1 MKCKIHSLYRINGYN
16 EGIPY
21 RLFDLASWKNGLAF
35 KDINFSIAGVPIIK
49 IAELNNGIGST
60 TAYTNQI
67 FPNDVHLL
75 KNDLIFSWSGNPQ
88 TSIDI
93 FRFKLEEG
101 WLNQHIFK
109 VIPNENIVNKDFFY
123 FFMKYLK
130 PYFVKIASNKQTTG
144 LGHITIADLKHM
156 NIILPDMKIQHIIA
170 TILSSLDNE
179 IELNRQINA
188 NLEQQAQAIFKSW
201 FIDFEP
207 FGGTMP
213 DDWQKACLLDI
224 ADYTNGLAMQ
234 KYRPTSHEQGIFVM
248 KIKEL
253 RQGFCDSSSEL
264 CSNTV
269 NPFYLIHNG
278 DVIFSWSGSL
288 LVDFWCGGLCGLNQ
302 HLFKVT
308 SNKYAK
314 WFYYCW
320 TKFHLHHFIT
330 EAADKATTMGH
341 IKRENLAKAEVVI
354 PTKQVYLTVGDLLG
368 QIYNLMIANRI
379 EINTLSA
386 LRDTLLP
393 KLMSGEIDVSKIE
406 ID

>member
-213 DDWQKACLLDI
+213 DDWIIGTLEDI
-224 ADYTNGLAMQ
+224 AAFSNGYAFKSKDLLYA
-234 KYRPTSHEQGIFVM
+234 PEQNCYKV
-248 KIKEL
+248 
-253 RQGFCDSSSEL
+253 
-264 CSNTV
+264 
-269 NPFYLIHNG
+269 
-278 DVIFSWSGSL
+278 
-288 LVDFWCGGLCGLNQ
+288 
-302 HLFKVT
+302 FKQ
-308 SNKYAK
+308 
-314 WFYYCW
+314 
-320 TKFHLHHFIT
+320 
-330 EAADKATTMGH
+330 GH
-341 IKRENLAKAEVVI
+341 IKPGGGMILEGTKSWFPKQQSANLQKYILRKGDILMAMTDMKDRVAILGNTAVMGLDGQYI
-354 PTKQVYLTVGDLLG
+354 LNQRVGLL
-368 QIYNLMIANRI
+368 RC
-379 EINTLSA
+379 
-386 LRDTLLP
+386 
-393 KLMSGEIDVSKIE
+393 KKKI
-406 ID
+406 

>member
-1 MKCKIHSLYRINGYN
+1 MENWRECKL
-16 EGIPY
+16 E
-21 RLFDLASWKNGLAF
+21 
-35 KDINFSIAGVPIIK
+35 DIIEFNPKETIQKGSIAKK
-49 IAELNNGIGST
+49 IEMSQLIPFCRDVIGYTKEIFYSGTKFRNGDTIMARITPCLENGKTAKISLLN
-60 TAYTNQI
+60 
-67 FPNDVHLL
+67 
-75 KNDLIFSWSGNPQ
+75 
-88 TSIDI
+88 
-93 FRFKLEEG
+93 
-101 WLNQHIFK
+101 
-109 VIPNENIVNKDFFY
+109 
-123 FFMKYLK
+123 
-130 PYFVKIASNKQTTG
+130 
-144 LGHITIADLKHM
+144 
-156 NIILPDMKIQHIIA
+156 
-170 TILSSLDNE
+170 DNE
-179 IELNRQINA
+179 IGFGSTEYIILRAKKEISDADYIYYLATSSFVRECAIKSMVGSSGRQRVQLDVVKNLEISCPSYTEQQKIAKLLRLLDDEIELKRQINT

-213 DDWQKACLLDI
+213 DDWEKACLLDI
-224 ADYTNGLAMQ
+224 ADYMNGLAMQ
-234 KYRPTSHEQGIFVM
+234 KYRPLNNEQGIPVM

-253 RQGFCDSSSEL
+253 RQGFCDNSSEL
-264 CSNTV
+264 CSNNV
-269 NPFYLIHNG
+269 NPAYLIHNG

-379 EINTLSA
+379 EINALST

-406 ID
+406 LG

>member
-1 MKCKIHSLYRINGYN
+1 MWGTKKIGDICSIKRGASPRPIQQFLDK
-16 EGIPY
+16 EGIP
-21 RLFDLASWKNGLAF
+21 W
-35 KDINFSIAGVPIIK
+35 
-49 IAELNNGIGST
+49 
-60 TAYTNQI
+60 
-67 FPNDVHLL
+67 
-75 KNDLIFSWSGNPQ
+75 
-88 TSIDI
+88 
-93 FRFKLEEG
+93 
-101 WLNQHIFK
+101 
-109 VIPNENIVNKDFFY
+109 
-123 FFMKYLK
+123 
-130 PYFVKIASNKQTTG
+130 VKIADATSSYSRYIETTNQFIKPEGADKSVTVSPGTLILSNSATPG
-144 LGHITIADLKHM
+144 LPKI
-156 NIILPDMKIQHIIA
+156 MKIKACVHDGWL
-170 TILSSLDNE
+170 ILSDFRDVTRDFLYYMLLNIRKTIINQANGSVFQNLKTDIVRNFDILLPP
-179 IELNRQINA
+179 IEYQQKLVKFLVDIDEKIYVNRQINT

-379 EINTLSA
+379 EINALST

-393 KLMSGEIDVSKIE
+393 KLTSGEIDVSKIE
-406 ID
+406 LG

>member
-1 MKCKIHSLYRINGYN
+1 MSKKSKLENICDLIDEKIVLN
-16 EGIPY
+16 EIIKHNLIKMNYISTENMLP
-21 RLFDLASWKNGLAF
+21 DKNGIIPSKSIPSIGKGGKYKRSDTLLSNIRPYFKKIWLA
-35 KDINFSIAGVPIIK
+35 KDEGACS
-49 IAELNNGIGST
+49 
-60 TAYTNQI
+60 
-67 FPNDVHLL
+67 NDV
-75 KNDLIFSWSGNPQ
+75 LIFRAKENYHYDFLYYNLANDAFFEYAMK
-88 TSIDI
+88 TSKGTKMPRGDKTAIKKYDI
-93 FRFKLEEG
+93 YDFDYITQQKLTKT
-101 WLNQHIFK
+101 LR
-109 VIPNENIVNKDFFY
+109 
-123 FFMKYLK
+123 L
-130 PYFVKIASNKQTTG
+130 
-144 LGHITIADLKHM
+144 
-156 NIILPDMKIQHIIA
+156 
-170 TILSSLDNE
+170 LDDE
-179 IELNRQINA
+179 IELKRQINA

>member
-1 MKCKIHSLYRINGYN
+1 MEKWKECTISDIGTVVGGATPSTKVPENYIEGRIAWITPKDLSTFHSRYIEHGERNIT
-16 EGIPY
+16 E
-21 RLFDLASWKNGLAF
+21 RGLHTC
-35 KDINFSIAGVPIIK
+35 
-49 IAELNNGIGST
+49 ST
-60 TAYTNQI
+60 TLLPPNTILFSSRAPIGYIAIAKNALCTNQGFKNI
-67 FPNDVHLL
+67 IPNTNIHPLFLYYLL
-75 KNDLIFSWSGNPQ
+75 KN
-88 TSIDI
+88 
-93 FRFKLEEG
+93 
-101 WLNQHIFK
+101 
-109 VIPNENIVNKDFFY
+109 NKDRIEN
-123 FFMKYLK
+123 MG
-130 PYFVKIASNKQTTG
+130 SGTTFKEVS
-144 LGHITIADLKHM
+144 AAVM
-156 NIILPDMKIQHIIA
+156 NSISIRIPEKIQIQQKI
-170 TILSSLDNE
+170 TKLLGSLDDK

-207 FGGTMP
+207 SGGTMP

>member
-1 MKCKIHSLYRINGYN
+1 MEKWKECTISDIGTVVGGATPSTKVPENYIEGRIAWITPKDLSTFHSRYIEHGERNIT
-16 EGIPY
+16 E
-21 RLFDLASWKNGLAF
+21 RGLHTC
-35 KDINFSIAGVPIIK
+35 
-49 IAELNNGIGST
+49 ST
-60 TAYTNQI
+60 TLLPPNTILFSSRAPIGYIAIAKNALCTNQGFKNI
-67 FPNDVHLL
+67 IPNTNIHPLFLYYLL
-75 KNDLIFSWSGNPQ
+75 KN
-88 TSIDI
+88 
-93 FRFKLEEG
+93 
-101 WLNQHIFK
+101 
-109 VIPNENIVNKDFFY
+109 NKDRIEN
-123 FFMKYLK
+123 MG
-130 PYFVKIASNKQTTG
+130 SGTTFKEVS
-144 LGHITIADLKHM
+144 AAVM
-156 NIILPDMKIQHIIA
+156 NSISIRIPEKIQIQQKI
-170 TILSSLDNE
+170 TKLLGSLDDK

-406 ID
+406 LE

>member
-1 MKCKIHSLYRINGYN
+1 MSKKSKLENICDLIDEKIVLN
-16 EGIPY
+16 EIIKHNLIKMNYISTENMLP
-21 RLFDLASWKNGLAF
+21 DKNGIIPLKSIPSIGKGGKYKRNDTLLSNIRPYFKKIWLA
-35 KDINFSIAGVPIIK
+35 KDEGACS
-49 IAELNNGIGST
+49 
-60 TAYTNQI
+60 
-67 FPNDVHLL
+67 NDV
-75 KNDLIFSWSGNPQ
+75 LIFRAKENYHYDFLYYNLANDAFFEYAMK
-88 TSIDI
+88 TSKGTKMPRGDKTAIKKYDI
-93 FRFKLEEG
+93 YDFDYITQQKLTKT
-101 WLNQHIFK
+101 LR
-109 VIPNENIVNKDFFY
+109 
-123 FFMKYLK
+123 L
-130 PYFVKIASNKQTTG
+130 
-144 LGHITIADLKHM
+144 
-156 NIILPDMKIQHIIA
+156 
-170 TILSSLDNE
+170 LDDE
-179 IELNRQINA
+179 IELKRQINT
-188 NLEQQAQAIFKSW
+188 NLERQAQAIFKSW

-354 PTKQVYLTVGDLLG
+354 PTITSIFNSRGLTWSN
-368 QIYNLMIANRI
+368 I
-379 EINTLSA
+379 
-386 LRDTLLP
+386 
-393 KLMSGEIDVSKIE
+393 
-406 ID
+406 

>member
-1 MKCKIHSLYRINGYN
+1 MKCKRYTLTELATIKYGKSQKDIASKDGHIPIYGTGGLIGYGIQALYNQPSVLIGRKGTIGKVKYVNQPFWAVDTAFYTEVHTDIVVPHYLYYMMSLLDLNQYN
-16 EGIPY
+16 EGTTIPSL
-21 RLFDLASWKNGLAF
+21 RVDTLNALTFEIPSIPEQWKIL
-35 KDINFSIAGVPIIK
+35 SIA
-49 IAELNNGIGST
+49 ESL
-60 TAYTNQI
+60 
-67 FPNDVHLL
+67 
-75 KNDLIFSWSGNPQ
+75 
-88 TSIDI
+88 
-93 FRFKLEEG
+93 
-101 WLNQHIFK
+101 
-109 VIPNENIVNKDFFY
+109 
-123 FFMKYLK
+123 
-130 PYFVKIASNKQTTG
+130 
-144 LGHITIADLKHM
+144 DLK
-156 NIILPDMKIQHIIA
+156 
-170 TILSSLDNE
+170 

>member
-1 MKCKIHSLYRINGYN
+1 MSKKSKLENICDLIDEKIVLN
-16 EGIPY
+16 EIIKHNLIKMNYISTENMLP
-21 RLFDLASWKNGLAF
+21 DKNGIIPSKSIPSIGKGGKYKRNDTLLSNIRPYFKKIWLA
-35 KDINFSIAGVPIIK
+35 KDEGACS
-49 IAELNNGIGST
+49 
-60 TAYTNQI
+60 
-67 FPNDVHLL
+67 NDV
-75 KNDLIFSWSGNPQ
+75 LIFRAKENYHHDFLYYNLANDAFFEYAMK
-88 TSIDI
+88 TSKGTKMPRGDKTAIKQYDI
-93 FRFKLEEG
+93 YDFDYITQQKLTKT
-101 WLNQHIFK
+101 LR
-109 VIPNENIVNKDFFY
+109 
-123 FFMKYLK
+123 L
-130 PYFVKIASNKQTTG
+130 
-144 LGHITIADLKHM
+144 
-156 NIILPDMKIQHIIA
+156 
-170 TILSSLDNE
+170 LDDE
-179 IELNRQINA
+179 IELKRQINA

-320 TKFHLHHFIT
+320 TKVHLHHFIT

-386 LRDTLLP
+386 LRDALLP

>member
-1 MKCKIHSLYRINGYN
+1 MSKKSKLENICDLIDEKIVLN
-16 EGIPY
+16 EIIKHNLIKMNYISTENMLP
-21 RLFDLASWKNGLAF
+21 DKNGIIPSKSIPSIGKGGKYKRSDTLLSNIRPYFKKIWLA
-35 KDINFSIAGVPIIK
+35 KDEGACS
-49 IAELNNGIGST
+49 
-60 TAYTNQI
+60 
-67 FPNDVHLL
+67 NDV
-75 KNDLIFSWSGNPQ
+75 LIFRAKENYHYDFLYYNLANDAFFEYAMK
-88 TSIDI
+88 TSKGTKMPRGDKTAIKKYDI
-93 FRFKLEEG
+93 YDFDYITQQKLTKT
-101 WLNQHIFK
+101 LR
-109 VIPNENIVNKDFFY
+109 
-123 FFMKYLK
+123 L
-130 PYFVKIASNKQTTG
+130 
-144 LGHITIADLKHM
+144 
-156 NIILPDMKIQHIIA
+156 
-170 TILSSLDNE
+170 LDDE
-179 IELNRQINA
+179 IELKRQINA

-386 LRDTLLP
+386 LRDALLP

>member
-1 MKCKIHSLYRINGYN
+1 MENWRECKL
-16 EGIPY
+16 E
-21 RLFDLASWKNGLAF
+21 
-35 KDINFSIAGVPIIK
+35 DIIEFNPKETIQKGSIAKK
-49 IAELNNGIGST
+49 IEMSQLIPFCRDVIGYTKEIFYSGTKFRNGDTIMARITPCLENGKTAKISLLN
-60 TAYTNQI
+60 
-67 FPNDVHLL
+67 
-75 KNDLIFSWSGNPQ
+75 
-88 TSIDI
+88 
-93 FRFKLEEG
+93 
-101 WLNQHIFK
+101 
-109 VIPNENIVNKDFFY
+109 
-123 FFMKYLK
+123 
-130 PYFVKIASNKQTTG
+130 
-144 LGHITIADLKHM
+144 
-156 NIILPDMKIQHIIA
+156 
-170 TILSSLDNE
+170 DNE
-179 IELNRQINA
+179 IGFGSTEYIILRAKKEISDADYIYYLATSSFVRECAIKSMVGSSGRQRVQLDVVKNLEISCPSYTEQQKIAKLLRLLDDEIELKQQINA